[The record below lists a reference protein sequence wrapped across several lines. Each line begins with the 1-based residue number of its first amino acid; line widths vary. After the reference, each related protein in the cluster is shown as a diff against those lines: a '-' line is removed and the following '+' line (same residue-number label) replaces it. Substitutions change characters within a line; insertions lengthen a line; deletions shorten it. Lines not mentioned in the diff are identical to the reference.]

1 MLLATSLV
9 TTKKWHSW
17 MAKLSQDATARLPP
31 PCQWELQWELHLLWK
46 YRQHIQREVLRTQA
60 GSEKRSPARNNFV
73 QQVLGSEEEIPRAK
87 LPRSSGPLS
96 TDAIHW
102 KLECQFVMFAWQ
114 KRRDYYYSMK
124 DQSPSRQRILCFWTE
139 EVRSIPNV
147 DIDAN
152 LHLDT
157 VTTFMQK

>member
-31 PCQWELQWELHLLWK
+31 PANGNCNENCTYYGSTGNTFK
-46 YRQHIQREVLRTQA
+46 EVLRTQA

-124 DQSPSRQRILCFWTE
+124 DQSPSRQRILCFWTK
-139 EVRSIPNV
+139 EVRSMPNV
-147 DIDAN
+147 DIDVN